1 MFHFQF
7 RTFSI
12 SISHSFHNV
21 VLNRRHLF
29 MCIGSI
35 FNLGFFFIKQERFIL
50 TPIDLKPCVLDA
62 MTYFS
67 WSFKRFEMN
76 ILFNWTKSLNWTR
89 FIWLDR
95 SYIFYSGWLYT
106 SPLLFNAYLR
116 YLKSVSISQLLKF
129 NAYWI
134 KVSAYL
140 RKYAPYLELWS
151 EKSGPRPWM

>member
-1 MFHFQF
+1 MYFKSKVNNFLAGFIYQVLASYRCLFSLFHFQF
-7 RTFSI
+7 CTFSI

-50 TPIDLKPCVLDA
+50 TPIDLKPCLLDA

-76 ILFNWTKSLNWTR
+76 ILFNWTKSLNWIQFT
-89 FIWLDR
+89 WLDR
-95 SYIFYSGWLYT
+95 SYIFYSGWLYAW
-106 SPLLFNAYLR
+106 PLLFNAYLR
-116 YLKSVSISQLLKF
+116 YLKRTYTPTFEI
-129 NAYWI
+129 
-134 KVSAYL
+134 
-140 RKYAPYLELWS
+140 
-151 EKSGPRPWM
+151 